1 MAAKVTAIRWHG
13 RGGQGVVTASQL
25 LARAALREGKY
36 IQAFPEFG
44 PERMGAPIKAYTRIS
59 DDQIKIHSGVE
70 SPNIVVVLDPSLIGN
85 KDIGE
90 GLAEDGLILIN
101 SDKDAAA
108 VLKTGGLIG
117 KKVLAIDASKIALEV
132 IGRNIV
138 NTGIMGAL
146 VKATGIV
153 GMDAVVQEIEASFGG
168 KFNRKM
174 VDGNLAAA
182 KRAYEELKLN

>member
-1 MAAKVTAIRWHG
+1 MVAKVTAIRWHG

-70 SPNIVVVLDPSLIGN
+70 SPNIVVVLDPTLIGN

-90 GLAEDGLILIN
+90 GLAEDGLILVN
-101 SDKDAAA
+101 SDKDAAT
-108 VLKTGGLIG
+108 VLKAGGLNG

-132 IGRNIV
+132 LGRNIV

-146 VKATGIV
+146 VKATEIV

-182 KRAYEELKLN
+182 KRAYQELKLN

>member
-1 MAAKVTAIRWHG
+1 M
-13 RGGQGVVTASQL
+13 TASQL

-70 SPNIVVVLDPSLIGN
+70 SPNIVVVLDPTLIGN

-90 GLAEDGLILIN
+90 GLAEDSLILVN
-101 SDKDAAA
+101 SDKDAAT
-108 VLKTGGLIG
+108 VLKAGGLTG
-117 KKVLAIDASKIALEV
+117 KKVMAIDASKIAMEV

-146 VKATGIV
+146 VKATEIV

-182 KRAYEELKLN
+182 KRAYQELKLN